1 MQSNNGGKCGYWGDK
16 VKGDASRDRL
26 VGYEE
31 KKEGFSPRCYPAN
44 QRGYYRRQPVGT
56 AATKKIDDRKSGSG
70 ARHESVNK
78 AIGRR
83 FEQLCSYFPF
93 HFDGKEREIQFHD
106 LRRERSP
113 HTSVQK
119 ELNRLVRVRLSTLS
133 NHRRWPRRP
142 RRSIIRTSPSIDFI

>member
-1 MQSNNGGKCGYWGDK
+1 VQSNNGGKCGYWDDK

-31 KKEGFSPRCYPAN
+31 KEARCYPAN

-56 AATKKIDDRKSGSG
+56 ALAGRYKKIHDRESGSG

-83 FEQLCSYFPF
+83 FQQLRSCFPF

-106 LRRERSP
+106 AGRERSP

-119 ELNRLVRVRLSTLS
+119 ELKRLY
-133 NHRRWPRRP
+133 
-142 RRSIIRTSPSIDFI
+142 SIGPLHFVESPKMATETKKTHYP